1 MEPCGNNK
9 AAVLSLIVRL
19 PTGNEAY
26 APSGQAGKKITFGSY
41 EFLIHSHNSE
51 HVSEPMKLLQ
61 GYLVTYFETL

>member
-26 APSGQAGKKITFGSY
+26 APSGQAGLFFNFQTRVIF
-41 EFLIHSHNSE
+41 
-51 HVSEPMKLLQ
+51 
-61 GYLVTYFETL
+61 